1 MKQMKLLCHPK
12 SVSEDLI
19 INTKDFPGLK
29 IGDIVE
35 IYLPDDTYSRLLLQV
50 TALKE
55 DLQKDSISVEQ
66 SLASTFQLRAYADVI
81 VNVVDPK
88 DVALDSVE
96 LIFKDHYLARSD
108 MWRWKQAMV
117 NTCVYPKK
125 LIEIHAASRLQVCE
139 MWAHGEQ
146 VASGVITEDTKIVY
160 RSASS
165 MVYLFIQMSSEMW
178 DFDIN
183 GDLYFEKAVNG
194 FLCDLI
200 AKWKAFAVLRPF
212 LQDMKCNHDVNIV
225 LFSRVFY
232 EAKSK
237 DQFPAHMADCV
248 QVDYKGR
255 FYEDFYR
262 VAVQNERIDDWT
274 QTLRLLKTYFSEYP
288 KKILEYHS
296 RPDVKVPTAVNST
309 ASQGNFLQ
317 VLNMSLNVFE
327 KHFMDRSFDRT
338 GQLSVVITP
347 GVGVFEVDRDLTN
360 ITKQRIIDNGIG
372 SDLVCLGEQPLHAV
386 PLFKFQSKNPAG
398 LDMKDDYNMPHW
410 INLSFYSTASAQSYS
425 KFVPRIK
432 LPTPQPK
439 PSQVKALGTGMYA
452 CRSQPAIRATDSI
465 SVVYDY
471 DEYDANIFK
480 GCSPSQLGPKMSTLQ
495 RANVRRR
502 SHLPT
507 PPRPLTQDDGLG
519 ADTATTSPTC
529 SGGSSHSRS
538 GAISIP
544 RRSASS
550 SGSSQASTHGNDGGI
565 CIPSEL
571 ERSRLPV
578 AKDNLEFVTSPPHR
592 TVVGSAGQVPEA
604 LMQEKRKSQQQPR
617 ALINPFDPSQV
628 TIKLTSNRRRWTH
641 VFPLGPTGIFMQQH
655 HYQAIPQSSSRSN
668 NLCQIHTL
676 PERPQAVDLVKRQGK
691 EAPVRSRAL
700 FGSSLGSETPIVQ
713 TGHSWLWG
721 TTGEQEWTPALTT
734 GVDWKSL
741 VIPACLPVTTD
752 FFPDKHSLQYDYVM
766 SEYGLLSEER
776 STEITQTRCYRGDED
791 YKHHKPLTTQQVYQE
806 LVCQRLQQGFQI
818 IKLPPKAPS
827 VNGAHNG
834 PGHSVLRGHTPHNEE
849 KEECRMSIGRIFHTI
864 SLSGP
869 VITVTQYRPRH
880 ASREV
885 KPILYVYNL
894 QAPGSHS
901 YDVSKVIF
909 SSEKLETFNW
919 SYLDHYICI
928 RGERE
933 YGLKETLKYWRLRM
947 LVLPGSQA
955 ATRKIIDAKDS
966 KCRCDIY
973 PDFTPNDETVQREAF
988 LKFLEIMNRIRRPP
1002 STKRS
1007 KSVGAWGR
1015 TSRGPLR
1022 LSMSHHGSPLMVSPQ
1037 SGSVTAYSSAE
1048 AFRNRVSSNRIHD
1061 RPRGHHA
1068 ELLRTDPTLT
1078 GKNSAPAEV
1087 DSKNTGSNSSLEAM
1101 QESTGVESAEDK
1113 SQSEIKFLTMST
1125 PAAELVEAMK
1135 HASEGICFLPK
1146 QGGVPQHSFISAE
1159 ATAWAKDHV
1168 DGAHTDTEATQ
1179 LFQRLLQESYI
1190 CHASGKTDHP
1200 FINGFYIYYLTD
1212 KTVKGTC
1219 VEPDDVDLDAYQHE
1233 WIEVELLPQLP
1244 QNEES
1249 FCNMDVESDLRKR
1262 LLFRRVNIDI
1272 DVGGRSDRP
1281 EWGQAQY
1288 HNIFQ
1293 PGEAFEL
1300 IVEWMVATG
1309 YIIADLV
1316 LGWARKANSQGLQ
1329 LVPIPSDPFVLPGSL
1344 KSDPLRGAIFV
1355 PLHIHTLP
1363 EPAPQLLKGDNG
1375 LVLVPC
1381 AGEGLEDFQEF
1392 IAHRFGFI
1400 SLRDLQADVEHRTY
1414 VHTTGG
1420 MFLMMPRTFS
1430 LADPA
1435 RPHRGRGGQAEED
1448 QLPTKHE
1455 RTLYRPFQ
1463 KKNKYMLPSSS
1474 AATVCQ
1480 VGYLWSWNYMITK
1493 RWKNTATIDEQF
1505 MRTVMHDFRALCSD
1519 QEGRLAKTFDT
1530 WLATWATGPASM
1542 PTDLFSQMDH

>member
-1 MKQMKLLCHPK
+1 MKQMKLICHQK
-12 SVSEDLI
+12 SFSDDSLI
-19 INTKDFPGLK
+19 IGAKDFPGLQ

-50 TALKE
+50 TTLKE
-55 DLQKDSISVEQ
+55 DFQKDAISVEQ
-66 SLASTFQLRAYADVI
+66 SLANAFQLRVYADVI
-81 VNVVDPK
+81 VNKVDPR

-96 LIFKDHYLARSD
+96 LVFKDHYLARSD
-108 MWRWKQAMV
+108 MWRWKQAMI
-117 NTCVYPKK
+117 NTCVYTKK
-125 LIEIHAASRLQVCE
+125 LIKIHSSMSPCQPFEGGKLTHGTAVSGKPLMWLQVYE

-146 VASGVITEDTKIVY
+146 VASGVITADTKIVY

-178 DFDIN
+178 DFDTN

-200 AKWKAFAVLRPF
+200 AKWK
-212 LQDMKCNHDVNIV
+212 DMKCNHDINIV

-237 DQFPAHMADCV
+237 EQFPEHMAHCV

-274 QTLRLLKTYFSEYP
+274 QTLRLLKTYFNEYP
-288 KKILEYHS
+288 KQILEHHH
-296 RPDVKVPTAVNST
+296 RPNVKVPTAVNST

-386 PLFKFQSKNPAG
+386 PLFKFQSKHPTG

-410 INLSFYSTASAQSYS
+410 INLSFYSTTPAQFYS

-439 PSQVKALGTGMYA
+439 PSHMKALGTGMYA
-452 CRSQPAIRATDSI
+452 CRGQPPIRASDSI

-480 GCSPSQLGPKMSTLQ
+480 GCSPNQAGPKMSTLQ
-495 RANVRRR
+495 RANMRRR

-507 PPRPLTQDDGLG
+507 PPRPLNQDD
-519 ADTATTSPTC
+519 DTSSSPTY
-529 SGGSSHSRS
+529 SSGSSHSRS

-544 RRSASS
+544 RRGVSCFA
-550 SGSSQASTHGNDGGI
+550 GTQAASTQGSDGAAI
-565 CIPSEL
+565 AVCDVEKPRVL
-571 ERSRLPV
+571 A
-578 AKDNLEFVTSPPHR
+578 AKENFEFVVSPPHR

-604 LMQEKRKSQQQPR
+604 LQERQKTPQQPR

-655 HYQAIPQSSSRSN
+655 HYQAIPHSSSRMMVQNHELSVH
-668 NLCQIHTL
+668 QEKPAMDVPHKKAAK
-676 PERPQAVDLVKRQGK
+676 EVHVRPRAVF
-691 EAPVRSRAL
+691 P
-700 FGSSLGSETPIVQ
+700 SSLGNETPIAK

-741 VIPACLPVTTD
+741 VIPACLPITTD
-752 FFPDKHSLQYDYVM
+752 FFPDKHSLQYDYVVSDYSLLPEEHN
-766 SEYGLLSEER
+766 SE
-776 STEITQTRCYRGDED
+776 INQIRCYRGEED
-791 YKHHKPLTTQQVYQE
+791 YKHHKPLTTHQVYQE
-806 LVCQRLQQGFQI
+806 LICQRLQQGFQI
-818 IKLPPKAPS
+818 ISLPKS
-827 VNGAHNG
+827 QHTVNGTQHTSS
-834 PGHSVLRGHTPHNEE
+834 HSVLRGHAPVTEE

-885 KPILYVYNL
+885 QPIQYVYNF
-894 QAPGSHS
+894 QPPGSTL
-901 YDVSKVIF
+901 YDISRVIF

-933 YGLKETLKYWRLRM
+933 YGLKEALKYWRLRM
-947 LVLPGSQA
+947 LLLPGSQA
-955 ATRKIIDAKDS
+955 ATRKIIDSKDA

-973 PDFTPNDETVQREAF
+973 PDFTATDEAVQRDAF
-988 LKFLEIMNRIRRPP
+988 VKFLEIMNRIRWPANTR
-1002 STKRS
+1002 RS
-1007 KSVGAWGR
+1007 KSVGAWVR
-1015 TSRGPLR
+1015 ASAGPTR
-1022 LSMSHHGSPLMVSPQ
+1022 LSISQQGSPLTTSPQ
-1037 SGSVTAYSSAE
+1037 SGPVSAI
-1048 AFRNRVSSNRIHD
+1048 AAGVFRDRVFSNRIHD
-1061 RPRGHHA
+1061 RPRSLHVDH
-1068 ELLRTDPTLT
+1068 LRADVMPVGGKMTPATD
-1078 GKNSAPAEV
+1078 S
-1087 DSKNTGSNSSLEAM
+1087 DSKKDGSNSSLEATP
-1101 QESTGVESAEDK
+1101 ESVAGECSEDK
-1113 SQSEIKFLTMST
+1113 PHVEVKCLTVITPPSEI
-1125 PAAELVEAMK
+1125 VEAMK
-1135 HASEGICFLPK
+1135 NPSDGICFLPK
-1146 QGGVPQHSFISAE
+1146 QGGIPQNSFISVE
-1159 ATAWAKDHV
+1159 ATAWVRDHV
-1168 DGAHTDTEATQ
+1168 EGIHSDHDAIQ
-1179 LFQRLLQESYI
+1179 LLQKLVEESYI
-1190 CHASGKTDHP
+1190 CHASGDVNHP
-1200 FINGFYIYYLTD
+1200 FINGFYIYSFPD
-1212 KTVKGTC
+1212 KNTK
-1219 VEPDDVDLDAYQHE
+1219 ENYEVDLDAYQHE
-1233 WIEVELLPQLP
+1233 WIEVELLPQ
-1244 QNEES
+1244 NEHSGSAGELES
-1249 FCNMDVESDLRKR
+1249 TEIDIGKKLE
-1262 LLFRRVNIDI
+1262 FRNVNVDI

-1288 HNIFQ
+1288 HTIFQ
-1293 PGEAFEL
+1293 PGEAFEI

-1329 LVPIPSDPFVLPGSL
+1329 LVPIPSDPFVLPESP
-1344 KSDPLRGAIFV
+1344 KSDPLRGAIFM
-1355 PLHIHTLP
+1355 PLQTDVLDN
-1363 EPAPQLLKGDNG
+1363 PASQLLRGG
-1375 LVLVPC
+1375 
-1381 AGEGLEDFQEF
+1381 GLEQFQEYV
-1392 IAHRFGFI
+1392 AHRFGFI
-1400 SLRDLQADVEHRTY
+1400 TLRDLQSTVEHRTY

-1420 MFLMMPRTFS
+1420 MFLMIPRS
-1430 LADPA
+1430 SHSRKPNPLDEADKTLEYMCCEADVMEHCLKHCEEPPPA
-1435 RPHRGRGGQAEED
+1435 CTNR
-1448 QLPTKHE
+1448 K
-1455 RTLYRPFQ
+1455 
-1463 KKNKYMLPSSS
+1463 
-1474 AATVCQ
+1474 
-1480 VGYLWSWNYMITK
+1480 VGFLWSYNYMITK

-1505 MRTVMHDFRALCSD
+1505 MRGVMQDFRALCSNH
-1519 QEGRLAKTFDT
+1519 EGRLVEAFEAWLCT
-1530 WLATWATGPASM
+1530 WCASAM
-1542 PTDLFSQMDH
+1542 QGNQAAELFPQIEQ

>member
-1 MKQMKLLCHPK
+1 MKLICHQK
-12 SVSEDLI
+12 SFSDDSLI
-19 INTKDFPGLK
+19 ISVKDFPGLK

-55 DLQKDSISVEQ
+55 DFQKDSISVEQ
-66 SLASTFQLRAYADVI
+66 SLANAFQLRLYADVI
-81 VNVVDPK
+81 VNVVDPR

-96 LIFKDHYLARSD
+96 LVFKDHYLARSD
-108 MWRWKQAMV
+108 MWRWKQAMI
-117 NTCVYPKK
+117 NTCVYAKK
-125 LIEIHAASRLQVCE
+125 LIEIHASRLQVYE

-146 VASGVITEDTKIVY
+146 VASGVITAGTKVVY

-200 AKWKAFAVLRPF
+200 AKWK
-212 LQDMKCNHDVNIV
+212 DMKCNHDVNIV

-237 DQFPAHMADCV
+237 DQFPEHMAQCV
-248 QVDYKGR
+248 QVDYRGR

-274 QTLRLLKTYFSEYP
+274 QTLRLLKTYFTEYP
-288 KKILEYHS
+288 KQILEFHH
-296 RPDVKVPTAVNST
+296 RPNVKMPAAVIST

-386 PLFKFQSKNPAG
+386 PLFKFQSKNPSV
-398 LDMKDDYNMPHW
+398 LDVKDDYNMPHW
-410 INLSFYSTASAQSYS
+410 INLSFYSTTPAQFYS

-439 PSQVKALGTGMYA
+439 PSHVKALGTGMYA
-452 CRSQPAIRATDSI
+452 CRSQPAIRASDSI

-495 RANVRRR
+495 RANMRRR

-507 PPRPLTQDDGLG
+507 PPRPLSKDEESSTP
-519 ADTATTSPTC
+519 SPTF
-529 SGGSSHSRS
+529 SNGSSHSRS

-544 RRSASS
+544 RKSASPYA
-550 SGSSQASTHGNDGGI
+550 SSQASTHGSDGAALVL
-565 CIPSEL
+565 CEQEKPRVL
-571 ERSRLPV
+571 V
-578 AKDNLEFVTSPPHR
+578 AKDDLEFVSSPPHR
-592 TVVGSAGQVPEA
+592 TVVGSAGQLPEA
-604 LMQEKRKSQQQPR
+604 LQERQKTPQQPR

-655 HYQAIPQSSSRSN
+655 HYQAIPHSSSRTSSLN
-668 NLCQIHTL
+668 QEHPPIQEK
-676 PERPQAVDLVKRQGK
+676 PPVDLHTKK
-691 EAPVRSRAL
+691 APKDVHVRSRGV
-700 FGSSLGSETPIVQ
+700 FGSSLGNETPIAK

-741 VIPACLPVTTD
+741 VIPACLPITTD
-752 FFPDKHSLQYDYVM
+752 FFPDKHSLQFDYVVSDYSLLPEEHN
-766 SEYGLLSEER
+766 SEIIQR
-776 STEITQTRCYRGDED
+776 RCYRGEED
-791 YKHHKPLTTQQVYQE
+791 YKHHKPLTTLQVYQE
-806 LVCQRLQQGFQI
+806 LICQRLQQGFQI
-818 IKLPPKAPS
+818 ITLPKDTHS
-827 VNGAHNG
+827 MNGTQNA
-834 PGHSVLRGHTPHNEE
+834 PGHSVLRGHPPPSEE
-849 KEECRMSIGRIFHTI
+849 KEECRMSIGRIFHAI

-885 KPILYVYNL
+885 QPIQYVYNF
-894 QAPGSHS
+894 QPPGSCS
-901 YDVSKVIF
+901 YDISRVIF

-933 YGLKETLKYWRLRM
+933 YGLKEALKYWRLRM
-947 LVLPGSQA
+947 LLLPGSSQA
-955 ATRKIIDAKDS
+955 ATRKIIDVKDS

-973 PDFTPNDETVQREAF
+973 PDFTATDEAMQREAF
-988 LKFLEIMNRIRRPP
+988 VRFLETMNRIRWPANTR
-1002 STKRS
+1002 RS
-1007 KSVGAWGR
+1007 KSVGAWVRASG
-1015 TSRGPLR
+1015 GPMR
-1022 LSMSHHGSPLMVSPQ
+1022 LSISHQGSPLTTSPQ
-1037 SGSVTAYSSAE
+1037 SGSVSAIVAG
-1048 AFRNRVSSNRIHD
+1048 AFRDRVSSNRIHD
-1061 RPRGHHA
+1061 RPRGLHMEH
-1068 ELLRTDPTLT
+1068 LRTEVAAPI
-1078 GKNSAPAEV
+1078 GKITPGTDA
-1087 DSKNTGSNSSLEAM
+1087 DTKKDGSNSSLEAT
-1101 QESTGVESAEDK
+1101 QESTGGESSEEK
-1113 SQSEIKFLTMST
+1113 SQDGAKCLTTLS
-1125 PAAELVEAMK
+1125 PPSELVEAMK
-1135 HASEGICFLPK
+1135 NASDGICFMPK
-1146 QGGVPQHSFISAE
+1146 QGGIPQNSFISVE
-1159 ATAWAKDHV
+1159 ATSWVRDHV
-1168 DGAHTDTEATQ
+1168 EGIHCDQDAIQ
-1179 LFQRLLQESYI
+1179 LLQKLTEESYI
-1190 CHASGKTDHP
+1190 CHASGDVKHP
-1200 FINGFYIYYLTD
+1200 FINGFYVYYFPD
-1212 KTVKGTC
+1212 KNSKDNC
-1219 VEPDDVDLDAYQHE
+1219 EVDLDAYQQE
-1233 WIEVELLPQLP
+1233 WMEVELLPQ
-1244 QNEES
+1244 NESCDHAGDFDNTDRHIGNKLE
-1249 FCNMDVESDLRKR
+1249 
-1262 LLFRRVNIDI
+1262 FRSVNIDI
-1272 DVGGRSDRP
+1272 DFAGRSDRP

-1288 HNIFQ
+1288 HSIFQ

-1316 LGWARKANSQGLQ
+1316 LSWARKANSQGLQ
-1329 LVPIPSDPFVLPGSL
+1329 LVPIPSDPFVLPESL

-1355 PLHIHTLP
+1355 PLHVHLLDTP
-1363 EPAPQLLKGDNG
+1363 SSQLLRGG
-1375 LVLVPC
+1375 
-1381 AGEGLEDFQEF
+1381 GLEQFQEYV
-1392 IAHRFGFI
+1392 AHRFGFVM
-1400 SLRDLQADVEHRTY
+1400 LRDLQSTVEHRTY

-1420 MFLMMPRTFS
+1420 MFLMIPR
-1430 LADPA
+1430 
-1435 RPHRGRGGQAEED
+1435 
-1448 QLPTKHE
+1448 
-1455 RTLYRPFQ
+1455 
-1463 KKNKYMLPSSS
+1463 SSS
-1474 AATVCQ
+1474 SHNCAASPQGTEKEALDYACCEAELMEPCMKHCEEQ
-1480 VGYLWSWNYMITK
+1480 PTFTNQKVGFLWSYNYMITK
-1493 RWKNTATIDEQF
+1493 RWKSTATIDEQF
-1505 MRTVMHDFRALCSD
+1505 MRGVMLDFRALCSNQD
-1519 QEGRLAKTFDT
+1519 GRLLETFEAWLCT
-1530 WLATWATGPASM
+1530 WCAGAMQGSQA
-1542 PTDLFSQMDH
+1542 TDLFPQIEQ

>member
-1 MKQMKLLCHPK
+1 MAGSHMSPALAATLYSCLTRGIASAHD
-12 SVSEDLI
+12 SLI
-19 INTKDFPGLK
+19 ISVKDFPGLK

-50 TALKE
+50 TTLKE
-55 DLQKDSISVEQ
+55 DFQKDSISVEQ
-66 SLASTFQLRAYADVI
+66 SLANAFQLRLYADVI
-81 VNVVDPK
+81 VNVVDPR

-96 LIFKDHYLARSD
+96 LVFKDHYLARSD

-117 NTCVYPKK
+117 SLLIINLVSFQINTCVYAKK
-125 LIEIHAASRLQVCE
+125 LIEIHASRSGGRKRFLRCGTVFVLHSLQVYE

-146 VASGVITEDTKIVY
+146 VASGVITADTKVVY

-200 AKWKAFAVLRPF
+200 AKWKAS
-212 LQDMKCNHDVNIV
+212 DMKCNHDVNIV

-237 DQFPAHMADCV
+237 DQFPEHMAQCV
-248 QVDYKGR
+248 QVDYRGR

-274 QTLRLLKTYFSEYP
+274 QTLRLLKTYFTEYP
-288 KKILEYHS
+288 KQILEFHC
-296 RPDVKVPTAVNST
+296 RPNVKVPPAMIST

-386 PLFKFQSKNPAG
+386 PLFKFQSKNPSV

-410 INLSFYSTASAQSYS
+410 INLSFYSTTPAQFYS

-439 PSQVKALGTGMYA
+439 PSHVKALGTGMYA
-452 CRSQPAIRATDSI
+452 CRSQPAIRASDSI

-495 RANVRRR
+495 RANMRRR

-507 PPRPLTQDDGLG
+507 PPRPLSKDEEYSTP
-519 ADTATTSPTC
+519 SPTF
-529 SGGSSHSRS
+529 SNGSSHSRS

-544 RRSASS
+544 RKSASPYA
-550 SGSSQASTHGNDGGI
+550 SSQASTHGSDGSALVL
-565 CIPSEL
+565 CEQEKP
-571 ERSRLPV
+571 RV
-578 AKDNLEFVTSPPHR
+578 VAAAKDDLEFVSSPPHR
-592 TVVGSAGQVPEA
+592 TVVGSAGQLPEA
-604 LMQEKRKSQQQPR
+604 LQERQKTPQQPR

-655 HYQAIPQSSSRSN
+655 HYQAIPHSSSRTSSLN
-668 NLCQIHTL
+668 QEHPTIQEKPPPVDHHT
-676 PERPQAVDLVKRQGK
+676 KK
-691 EAPVRSRAL
+691 APKDVHVRSRGV
-700 FGSSLGSETPIVQ
+700 FGSSLGNETPIAKS
-713 TGHSWLWG
+713 GHSWLWG

-752 FFPDKHSLQYDYVM
+752 FFPDKHSLQFDYVVSDYSLLPEEHN
-766 SEYGLLSEER
+766 SE
-776 STEITQTRCYRGDED
+776 II
-791 YKHHKPLTTQQVYQE
+791 
-806 LVCQRLQQGFQI
+806 QRRHGFQI
-818 IKLPPKAPS
+818 ITLPKDTHAM
-827 VNGAHNG
+827 NGTQNA
-834 PGHSVLRGHTPHNEE
+834 PGHSVLRGHPPPTEE
-849 KEECRMSIGRIFHTI
+849 KEECRMSIGRIFHAI

-885 KPILYVYNL
+885 QPIQYVYNF
-894 QAPGSHS
+894 QPPGSCS
-901 YDVSKVIF
+901 YDISRVIF

-933 YGLKETLKYWRLRM
+933 YGLKEALKYWRLRM
-947 LVLPGSQA
+947 LLLPCSSQA
-955 ATRKIIDAKDS
+955 ATRKIIDVKDS
-966 KCRCDIY
+966 KFRCDIY
-973 PDFTPNDETVQREAF
+973 PDFTATDEALQREAF
-988 LKFLEIMNRIRRPP
+988 VKFLEVMNRIRWPANTR
-1002 STKRS
+1002 RS
-1007 KSVGAWGR
+1007 KASKSPRSVGAAWVRASG
-1015 TSRGPLR
+1015 GPMR
-1022 LSMSHHGSPLMVSPQ
+1022 LSISHQGSPLTTSPQ
-1037 SGSVTAYSSAE
+1037 SGNGP
-1048 AFRNRVSSNRIHD
+1048 FRDRVSSNRIHD
-1061 RPRGHHA
+1061 RPRTLHA
-1068 ELLRTDPTLT
+1068 EHLRTEV
-1078 GKNSAPAEV
+1078 API
-1087 DSKNTGSNSSLEAM
+1087 SKITPPGMDTDTKKDGSNSSLEAT
-1101 QESTGVESAEDK
+1101 QESTGGES
-1113 SQSEIKFLTMST
+1113 SEENSEEVSSVSLTIRFST
-1125 PAAELVEAMK
+1125 FRVSSRH
-1135 HASEGICFLPK
+1135 HAYPK
-1146 QGGVPQHSFISAE
+1146 L
-1159 ATAWAKDHV
+1159 
-1168 DGAHTDTEATQ
+1168 TE
-1179 LFQRLLQESYI
+1179 ESYI
-1190 CHASGKTDHP
+1190 CHASGDVRHP
-1200 FINGFYIYYLTD
+1200 FINGFYIYYFPD
-1212 KTVKGTC
+1212 KNAKDNC
-1219 VEPDDVDLDAYQHE
+1219 EVDLDAYQQE
-1233 WIEVELLPQLP
+1233 WMEVELLPQ
-1244 QNEES
+1244 NENCDHAGDFDHTES
-1249 FCNMDVESDLRKR
+1249 QISKKLE
-1262 LLFRRVNIDI
+1262 FRSVNIDI
-1272 DVGGRSDRP
+1272 DSGGRCGRP

-1288 HNIFQ
+1288 HSIFQ

-1316 LGWARKANSQGLQ
+1316 LSWARKANSQGLQ
-1329 LVPIPSDPFVLPGSL
+1329 LVPIPSDPFVLPESP

-1355 PLHIHTLP
+1355 PLHVHLLDTP
-1363 EPAPQLLKGDNG
+1363 SAQLLRGG
-1375 LVLVPC
+1375 
-1381 AGEGLEDFQEF
+1381 GLEHFQEYV
-1392 IAHRFGFI
+1392 ARRFGFVT
-1400 SLRDLQADVEHRTY
+1400 LRDLQSTVEHRTY

-1420 MFLMMPRTFS
+1420 MFLMIPRSSPSHATSPQGAEKEALDYACCGAELMEPCLKHCEEQPTF
-1430 LADPA
+1430 
-1435 RPHRGRGGQAEED
+1435 
-1448 QLPTKHE
+1448 TN
-1455 RTLYRPFQ
+1455 Q
-1463 KKNKYMLPSSS
+1463 K
-1474 AATVCQ
+1474 
-1480 VGYLWSWNYMITK
+1480 VGFLWSYNYMITK

-1505 MRTVMHDFRALCSD
+1505 MRGVMMDFRALCSNQD
-1519 QEGRLAKTFDT
+1519 NRLLEAFEAWLCT
-1530 WLATWATGPASM
+1530 WCAGTMPANQ
-1542 PTDLFSQMDH
+1542 TADLFPQIEQ

>member
-1 MKQMKLLCHPK
+1 MKQMKLLHHPK
-12 SVSEDLI
+12 SVTDDLI
-19 INTKDFPGLK
+19 INSKDFPGLK
-29 IGDIVE
+29 SGDIVE

-50 TALKE
+50 TTLKE

-66 SLASTFQLRAYADVI
+66 SLATTFQLKPYSDVI
-81 VNVVDPK
+81 VNVVNPK
-88 DVALDSVE
+88 VVALDSVE

-125 LIEIHAASRLQVCE
+125 PIVIHSASRLQVCE

-165 MVYLFIQMSSEMW
+165 MVYLFLQMSSEMW

-200 AKWKAFAVLRPF
+200 ARWK
-212 LQDMKCNHDVNIV
+212 DMKCNHDVNIV

-232 EAKSK
+232 EAKSM
-237 DQFPAHMADCV
+237 DQFPPHMAGCV

-288 KKILEYHS
+288 KQILECHN
-296 RPDVKVPTAVNST
+296 RPDVKVPTAVIST

-338 GQLSVVITP
+338 GQISVVITP

-410 INLSFYSTASAQSYS
+410 INLSFYSTTSAQSYS

-452 CRSQPAIRATDSI
+452 CRSQPTIRATDCI

-502 SHLPT
+502 SHLVT
-507 PPRPLTQDDGLG
+507 PPRPLNQDDVFG
-519 ADTATTSPTC
+519 ADTATSSPTY
-529 SGGSSHSRS
+529 SNGSSHSRS

-550 SGSSQASTHGNDGGI
+550 YGSSLSSAHGNDGGA
-565 CIPSEL
+565 CIPPEP
-571 ERSRLPV
+571 ERPRV
-578 AKDNLEFVTSPPHR
+578 TKDDMEFVTSPPHR
-592 TVVGSAGQVPEA
+592 TVVGSAGHVPENV
-604 LMQEKRKSQQQPR
+604 LQEKRRSQQQPR

-668 NLCQIHTL
+668 NLCQVPAL
-676 PERPQAVDLVKRQGK
+676 PERPQAADLVKRHAK
-691 EAPVRSRAL
+691 DAPVRSRAL
-700 FGSSLGSETPIVQ
+700 FGSSLGNETPIVE

-752 FFPDKHSLQYDYVM
+752 FFPDRHSLQYDYVM

-776 STEITQTRCYRGDED
+776 STEITQSRCYRGDED
-791 YKHHKPLTTQQVYQE
+791 YKHHKPLTTEQVYQE

-818 IKLPPKAPS
+818 IKLPPKPHSA
-827 VNGAHNG
+827 NGAQNG

-849 KEECRMSIGRIFHTI
+849 KQEECRMSIGRIFHTI

-894 QAPGSHS
+894 QAPGSDS
-901 YDVSKVIF
+901 YDLSKVIF

-933 YGLKETLKYWRLRM
+933 YGLKDTLKYWRLRM
-947 LVLPGSQA
+947 LVLPGSHA
-955 ATRKIIDAKDS
+955 ATRKIIEAKDS
-966 KCRCDIY
+966 RCRCDIY
-973 PDFTPNDETVQREAF
+973 PDFTTDDETAQREAF
-988 LKFLEIMNRIRRPP
+988 LKFLEIMNRIRRPL

-1015 TSRGPLR
+1015 AARGPLR
-1022 LSMSHHGSPLMVSPQ
+1022 LSMSHQGSPQLASPQ
-1037 SGSVTAYSSAE
+1037 SGSAAAYSTG

-1061 RPRGHHA
+1061 RPRGHHL
-1068 ELLRTDPTLT
+1068 EHLRVDSALV
-1078 GKNSAPAEV
+1078 GKASAPADA
-1087 DSKNTGSNSSLEAM
+1087 DSKSGGSNSSLEAM
-1101 QESTGVESAEDK
+1101 QESTGAETAEEK
-1113 SQSEIKFLTMST
+1113 IQSDIKCLTMST
-1125 PAAELVEAMK
+1125 PSAEIVEAMK

-1168 DGAHTDTEATQ
+1168 DGAHTDTEATH
-1179 LFQRLLQESYI
+1179 LFQRLLEESYI
-1190 CHASGKTDHP
+1190 CHASGETAHP
-1200 FINGFYIYYLTD
+1200 FINGFYIYYLMD
-1212 KTVKGTC
+1212 KTLKG

-1233 WIEVELLPQLP
+1233 WIEVELLPQAS
-1244 QNEES
+1244 QNEDS
-1249 FCNMDVESDLRKR
+1249 FGDMDVEPDLRKR
-1262 LLFRRVNIDI
+1262 LLFRNVNIDI
-1272 DVGGRSDRP
+1272 DAGGRSDRP

-1300 IVEWMVATG
+1300 IIEWMVATG

-1329 LVPIPSDPFVLPGSL
+1329 LVPIPSDPFVLPGTL

-1355 PLHIHTLP
+1355 PLHVHALP
-1363 EPAPQLLKGDNG
+1363 EPAPQLLKG
-1375 LVLVPC
+1375 
-1381 AGEGLEDFQEF
+1381 EGLEDFQEF
-1392 IAHRFGFI
+1392 IVHRFGFI
-1400 SLRDLQADVEHRTY
+1400 SLRDLQADAEHRTY

-1420 MFLMMPRTFS
+1420 MFVMMPRTLS
-1430 LADPA
+1430 LADAAVSPDA
-1435 RPHRGRGGQAEED
+1435 LAEPLCCEAGLMGPLLAL
-1448 QLPTKHE
+1448 QEEPTPPPVPPK
-1455 RTLYRPFQ
+1455 
-1463 KKNKYMLPSSS
+1463 
-1474 AATVCQ
+1474 

-1530 WLATWATGPASM
+1530 WLATWAPGPPVLAH
-1542 PTDLFSQMDH
+1542 DLFSQMDH

>member
-1 MKQMKLLCHPK
+1 MKQMKLICHQK
-12 SVSEDLI
+12 SFSDDSLI
-19 INTKDFPGLK
+19 IGAKDFPGLQ

-35 IYLPDDTYSRLLLQV
+35 IYLPDDTFSRLLLQV
-50 TALKE
+50 TILKE
-55 DLQKDSISVEQ
+55 DFQKDAISVEQ
-66 SLASTFQLRAYADVI
+66 SLANAFQLRVYADVI
-81 VNVVDPK
+81 VNKVDPR

-96 LIFKDHYLARSD
+96 LVFKDHYLARSD
-108 MWRWKQAMV
+108 MWRWKQAMI
-117 NTCVYPKK
+117 NTCVYTKK
-125 LIEIHAASRLQVCE
+125 LIKIHSSMLQVYE

-146 VASGVITEDTKIVY
+146 VASGVITADTKIVY

-178 DFDIN
+178 DFDTN

-200 AKWKAFAVLRPF
+200 AKWK
-212 LQDMKCNHDVNIV
+212 DMKCNHDINIV

-232 EAKSK
+232 ETKSK
-237 DQFPAHMADCV
+237 EQFPEHMAHCV

-274 QTLRLLKTYFSEYP
+274 QTLRLLKTYFNEYP
-288 KKILEYHS
+288 KQILEHHH
-296 RPDVKVPTAVNST
+296 RPNVRVPTAVNST

-386 PLFKFQSKNPAG
+386 PLFKFQSKHPTG

-410 INLSFYSTASAQSYS
+410 INLSFYSTTPAQFYS

-439 PSQVKALGTGMYA
+439 PSHVKALGTGMYA
-452 CRSQPAIRATDSI
+452 CRSQPPIRASDSI

-480 GCSPSQLGPKMSTLQ
+480 GCSPSQSGPKMSTLQ
-495 RANVRRR
+495 RANMRRR

-507 PPRPLTQDDGLG
+507 PPRPLNQEDD
-519 ADTATTSPTC
+519 TSSSPTY
-529 SGGSSHSRS
+529 SSGSSHSRS

-544 RRSASS
+544 RRGASCYAR
-550 SGSSQASTHGNDGGI
+550 SQASSTLGSDGTA
-565 CIPSEL
+565 
-571 ERSRLPV
+571 V
-578 AKDNLEFVTSPPHR
+578 AVCDVEKPRVLASKENLEFVVSPPHR

-604 LMQEKRKSQQQPR
+604 LQERQKMPQQPR

-655 HYQAIPQSSSRSN
+655 HYQAIPHSSSRMMIQNQELSTHLEKPAMDVPN
-668 NLCQIHTL
+668 KKAAKDVHM
-676 PERPQAVDLVKRQGK
+676 RPRVVF
-691 EAPVRSRAL
+691 P
-700 FGSSLGSETPIVQ
+700 SSLGNETPIAK

-741 VIPACLPVTTD
+741 VIPACLPITTD
-752 FFPDKHSLQYDYVM
+752 FFPDKHSLQYDYVVSDYSLLPEEHN
-766 SEYGLLSEER
+766 SE
-776 STEITQTRCYRGDED
+776 INQIRCYRGEED
-791 YKHHKPLTTQQVYQE
+791 YKHHKPLTTLQVYQE
-806 LVCQRLQQGFQI
+806 LICQRLQQGFQI
-818 IKLPPKAPS
+818 ITLPKS
-827 VNGAHNG
+827 QNTVNGTQHSS
-834 PGHSVLRGHTPHNEE
+834 GHSVLRGHAPVNEE

-864 SLSGP
+864 ALNGP

-885 KPILYVYNL
+885 QPIQYVYNF
-894 QAPGSHS
+894 QPPGSTL
-901 YDVSKVIF
+901 YDISRVIF

-933 YGLKETLKYWRLRM
+933 YGLKEALKYWRLRM
-947 LVLPGSQA
+947 LLLPGSQA
-955 ATRKIIDAKDS
+955 ATRKIIDSKDT

-973 PDFTPNDETVQREAF
+973 PDFTATDEAIQREAF
-988 LKFLEIMNRIRRPP
+988 VKFLEIMNRIRWPANTR
-1002 STKRS
+1002 RS
-1007 KSVGAWGR
+1007 KSVGAWVR
-1015 TSRGPLR
+1015 SSSNPMR
-1022 LSMSHHGSPLMVSPQ
+1022 LSISHQGSPLTTSPQ
-1037 SGSVTAYSSAE
+1037 SGPVSAIAAG
-1048 AFRNRVSSNRIHD
+1048 AFRDRVSSNRIHD
-1061 RPRGHHA
+1061 RPRSLHTEH
-1068 ELLRTDPTLT
+1068 LRADVM
-1078 GKNSAPAEV
+1078 PAGRMTPAADS
-1087 DSKNTGSNSSLEAM
+1087 DSKKDGSNSSLEATP
-1101 QESTGVESAEDK
+1101 ESVAGESSDEKLNAEVK
-1113 SQSEIKFLTMST
+1113 CLTVVTPPGEI
-1125 PAAELVEAMK
+1125 VEAMK
-1135 HASEGICFLPK
+1135 NPSDGICILPK
-1146 QGGVPQHSFISAE
+1146 QGGIPQNSFISVE
-1159 ATAWAKDHV
+1159 ATTWVRDHV
-1168 DGAHTDTEATQ
+1168 EGVHSDQDAIQ
-1179 LFQRLLQESYI
+1179 LLQKLVEETYI
-1190 CHASGKTDHP
+1190 CHASGDVRHP
-1200 FINGFYIYYLTD
+1200 FVNGFYIYYFPE
-1212 KTVKGTC
+1212 KNAK
-1219 VEPDDVDLDAYQHE
+1219 ENYEVDLEAYQHE
-1233 WIEVELLPQLP
+1233 WMEVELLPQDEHTRSAGEL
-1244 QNEES
+1244 ES
-1249 FCNMDVESDLRKR
+1249 TEIDIGKR
-1262 LLFRRVNIDI
+1262 LQFRNVNVDI

-1288 HNIFQ
+1288 HTIFQ
-1293 PGEAFEL
+1293 PGEAFEI

-1329 LVPIPSDPFVLPGSL
+1329 LVPIPSDPFVLPESP

-1355 PLHIHTLP
+1355 PLQIGVLDN
-1363 EPAPQLLKGDNG
+1363 PASQLLRGG
-1375 LVLVPC
+1375 
-1381 AGEGLEDFQEF
+1381 GLEQFQEYV
-1392 IAHRFGFI
+1392 AHRFGFI
-1400 SLRDLQADVEHRTY
+1400 TLRDLQSTVEHRTY

-1420 MFLMMPRTFS
+1420 MFLMIPRTS
-1430 LADPA
+1430 SHSREPSPPEEADKTLGYICCEADVMEHCLKHCEEPPA
-1435 RPHRGRGGQAEED
+1435 PYTNR
-1448 QLPTKHE
+1448 K
-1455 RTLYRPFQ
+1455 
-1463 KKNKYMLPSSS
+1463 
-1474 AATVCQ
+1474 
-1480 VGYLWSWNYMITK
+1480 VGFLWSYNYMITK

-1505 MRTVMHDFRALCSD
+1505 MRGVMQDFRALCSN
-1519 QEGRLAKTFDT
+1519 QEGRLVEAFEAWLCT
-1530 WLATWATGPASM
+1530 WCAGTMQGNQAAE
-1542 PTDLFSQMDH
+1542 LFPQIEQ